1 MRHLVYS
8 QVLSIVLLII
18 AQAIFVIPSD
28 AEVNLPSI
36 TTQDYT
42 PANVWIQFPFN
53 GSRTVQFTTN
63 ISANNPDDIHIEVQL
78 KLTVGR
84 GWAANVT
91 PEQMTFTTSSTQEAL
106 ITVTVPGNITTISK
120 VYVYLNAT
128 GQYPNITKSMV
139 SNSKSIIFLDL
150 NHAYEVTYKFIKKN
164 SYTNK
169 IEFSVTNTGNFEE
182 DLTPESLFHA
192 SGAQPNVKFNVL
204 SVKVSPMGLPGTI
217 IMTAQYDGPDYPLN
231 YPLEIIFYPTSYI
244 QIGTPYGMRHIV
256 SINITVSFS
265 APEKPQW
272 NYIFVSAIAAFII
285 IMAIVMVLVI
295 RGSTK
300 KMK

>member
-1 MRHLVYS
+1 MRYLVYPL
-8 QVLSIVLLII
+8 VFSIVLLII

-63 ISANNPDDIHIEVQL
+63 ISANNPDDINIEVQL

-84 GWAANVT
+84 GWAANIT

-128 GQYPNITKSMV
+128 GQYPNIMKPLV
-139 SNSKSIIFLDL
+139 SNSKSIIFLDY
-150 NHAYEVTYKFIKKN
+150 NHAYEVTYMFIKKN

-169 IEFSVTNTGNFEE
+169 IAFSIINKGNFDENIVS
-182 DLTPESLFHA
+182 ESVFRVN
-192 SGAQPNVKFNVL
+192 GAQPSVKFDTG
-204 SVKVSPMGLPGTI
+204 SIKISPNGPSGTI

-231 YPLEIIFYPTSYI
+231 YPLEIKFYPLSYN
-244 QIGTPYGMRHIV
+244 QIGMPNGLRHIV

-265 APEKPQW
+265 APEKPQL
-272 NYIFVSAIAAFII
+272 NSFFVGAIVAFII
-285 IMAIVMVLVI
+285 IMVVVMVLIVG
-295 RGSTK
+295 GSSK
-300 KMK
+300 RMK